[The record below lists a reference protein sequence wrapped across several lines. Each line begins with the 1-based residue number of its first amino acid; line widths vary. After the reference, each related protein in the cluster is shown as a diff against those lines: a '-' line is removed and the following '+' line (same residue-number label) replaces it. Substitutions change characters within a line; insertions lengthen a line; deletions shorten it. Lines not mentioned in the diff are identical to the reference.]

1 VNCGGRRL
9 SCHPNFKLYLL
20 TSSHA
25 MSFTPE
31 IASITTLVNF
41 TLENE
46 SFAEEILSLS
56 LSRVQ
61 PEMSQ
66 ESKKT
71 MNALMENLVILED
84 LDSKIITRLSH
95 RQGTNVW
102 DDTELIADMV
112 QCRAQVRICLLLLL
126 LLLLKIQYFVDI
138 T

>member
-1 VNCGGRRL
+1 
-9 SCHPNFKLYLL
+9 
-20 TSSHA
+20 

-31 IASITTLVNF
+31 MASITSLVNF

-61 PEMSQ
+61 PEISQ

-84 LDSKIITRLSH
+84 LDSKIITRLCY

-112 QCRAQVRICLLLLL
+112 QCRTQVCSYIRIANSY
-126 LLLLKIQYFVDI
+126 ISSS
-138 T
+138 

>member
-1 VNCGGRRL
+1 
-9 SCHPNFKLYLL
+9 
-20 TSSHA
+20 

-31 IASITTLVNF
+31 IGSITTLVNF

-61 PEMSQ
+61 PEISQ

-71 MNALMENLVILED
+71 MNALMENLVILGD

-95 RQGTNVW
+95 RQGSNVW

-112 QCRAQVRICLLLLL
+112 QCRTQVC
-126 LLLLKIQYFVDI
+126 YFSKP
-138 T
+138 

>member
-1 VNCGGRRL
+1 
-9 SCHPNFKLYLL
+9 
-20 TSSHA
+20 

-31 IASITTLVNF
+31 IGSITTLVNF

-61 PEMSQ
+61 PEISQ

-71 MNALMENLVILED
+71 MNALMENLVILGD

-112 QCRAQVRICLLLLL
+112 QCRAQVC
-126 LLLLKIQYFVDI
+126 YFSKP
-138 T
+138 

>member
-1 VNCGGRRL
+1 
-9 SCHPNFKLYLL
+9 
-20 TSSHA
+20 

-46 SFAEEILSLS
+46 SFAEEILCLS

-61 PEMSQ
+61 PEISQ

-71 MNALMENLVILED
+71 MNALMENFVILED

-95 RQGTNVW
+95 HQGTNVW

-112 QCRAQVRICLLLLL
+112 QCRVQVRIFLL
-126 LLLLKIQYFVDI
+126 
-138 T
+138 